1 MPEFRYTVINA
12 AGQTL
17 NGTIEAENEDV
28 CRRIITQRGLYCLEL
43 SAASLA
49 SRSLSFGG
57 KTKFKTKEL
66 SVFCR
71 QFSTMLNSGIG
82 VIKCLDILHSQA
94 ENPPLKAIIK
104 NVYESVQRGQS
115 FSQSLKAQNGAFP
128 DIMVN
133 MVEAGEVSGTLD
145 RVMERVADH
154 FEKDIKTGNKI
165 KSAMMY
171 PTILGILT
179 VVVVTVLMV
188 FVLPTFINMFKSSG
202 AELPLPTKVLMAI
215 SGSMTG
221 YWYIYFI
228 VIATAI
234 LGATNFLKNENG
246 RLKWDKTKT
255 QMPVLG
261 KMIVIVLSARFSRTL
276 STLMQ
281 SGIPLLKSLEIAG
294 KVLGNK
300 FFEKSVTEMRE
311 EIRRGNSLSKA
322 ISKANIFPIM
332 LLSMIT
338 IGEEAGTLEEVLH
351 KTASFYDEESDSA
364 VTRMVGMLEPIMII
378 AMAGIV
384 GFIVVSII
392 MPIFGMMKA
401 IK

>member
-1 MPEFRYTVINA
+1 LPEFRYTVINA

-28 CRRIITQRGLYCLEL
+28 CRRIITQRGLYCLEI

-49 SRSLSFGG
+49 SRSLNFGG

-82 VIKCLDILHSQA
+82 VIKCLDILYTQSEKPA
-94 ENPPLKAIIK
+94 FKAVIK
-104 NVYESVQRGQS
+104 NVYESVQRGQAL
-115 FSQSLKAQNGAFP
+115 SQSLKAQNGAFP
-128 DIMVN
+128 DILIN

-165 KSAMMY
+165 KSAMIY
-171 PTILGILT
+171 PIILGSLT
-179 VVVVTVLMV
+179 VLVVTVLMV

-202 AELPLPTKVLMAI
+202 AELPIPTKILMAI

-221 YWYIYFI
+221 YWYIYLI
-228 VIATAI
+228 VIATSI
-234 LGATNFLKNENG
+234 LVSMNFLKNENG
-246 RLKWDKTKT
+246 RLKWDQTKT
-255 QMPVLG
+255 RMPILG
-261 KMIVIVLSARFSRTL
+261 KMIVIILSARFSRTL

-300 FFEKSVTEMRE
+300 FFEKNVTEMRE

-322 ISKANIFPIM
+322 VSKSNIFPIM

-351 KTASFYDEESDSA
+351 KTATFYDEESDSA
-364 VTRMVGMLEPIMII
+364 ISRMVGMLEPLMII
-378 AMAGIV
+378 IMAVIV

-392 MPIFGMMKA
+392 MPIFGMMQNVH
-401 IK
+401 